1 MSAAAWQDR
10 LNEASTRE
18 EVVLVVQD
26 FLALWKPEEIAQLPP
41 DCMPGTMEDAAQ
53 VNSYALKL
61 AHRHTIW
68 IGDVSALHRMA
79 TFFTKAALRV
89 FQINDLSAQVRSE
102 KREGGRASS

>member
-1 MSAAAWQDR
+1 MSAVAWQDR

-18 EVVLVVQD
+18 DVVLVVQD
-26 FLALWKPEEIAQLPP
+26 FLALWNTEEIAQLPS
-41 DCMPGTMEDAAQ
+41 DCVPGTIENAAQ

-61 AHRHTIW
+61 ARRHTIW

-79 TFFTKAALRV
+79 TFFTRAALRV
-89 FQINDLSAQVRSE
+89 FQINDISAQVRAE